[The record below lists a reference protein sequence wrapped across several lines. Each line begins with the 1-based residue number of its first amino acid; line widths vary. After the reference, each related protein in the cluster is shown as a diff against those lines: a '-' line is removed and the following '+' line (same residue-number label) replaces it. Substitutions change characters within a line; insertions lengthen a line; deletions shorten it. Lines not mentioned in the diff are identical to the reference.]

1 MLIFLKVFFGELR
14 TVEVSYLYDQFIKNL
29 INIIIIFY
37 FLHLELTDKM
47 SLIFIIYP
55 MLMFL
60 VHKLVNKRIEF
71 LTMTRN
77 RDYFG
82 YAKLGILLIFL
93 MTIDII
99 SIKILYPSVI
109 KVERKE
115 IKSVDI
121 LLIYTFA
128 EISKMTAYLSVNLI
142 RYLVNLIEILTA
154 YEFES
159 KDTFFKVIL
168 LLISILCF
176 CIDTFTVFMITSS
189 SRSVPYFFV
198 GGILNDLYEVYL
210 NIRHLYFGIIQI
222 KKINNIFEI
231 SRQEMEEEEL
241 DHTCIIC
248 LNEMETGK
256 LLE

>member
-1 MLIFLKVFFGELR
+1 
-14 TVEVSYLYDQFIKNL
+14 
-29 INIIIIFY
+29 
-37 FLHLELTDKM
+37 M

-93 MTIDII
+93 MTIDLI

-142 RYLVNLIEILTA
+142 RYLVNLIEILTS

-176 CIDTFTVFMITSS
+176 
-189 SRSVPYFFV
+189 
-198 GGILNDLYEVYL
+198 
-210 NIRHLYFGIIQI
+210 
-222 KKINNIFEI
+222 
-231 SRQEMEEEEL
+231 
-241 DHTCIIC
+241 
-248 LNEMETGK
+248 
-256 LLE
+256 